1 MAIQG
6 NLIGHLFCDDL
17 NEVPA
22 GNKVEESSNGKEK
35 ETLDVPSIRVA
46 HELAFSKI
54 HGAWTLFHISM
65 DIKMESMLLT
75 PSAVN
80 FWPTSPD
87 KFVAA
92 PRCQWLMSNLSVRG
106 VFEAV
111 NKNRVS

>member
-1 MAIQG
+1 VAIQG

-17 NEVPA
+17 NEFPND
-22 GNKVEESSNGKEK
+22 NKVEELGNGKEK
-35 ETLDVPSIRVA
+35 ETLEVPPIRVA

-75 PSAVN
+75 PSSVN

-106 VFEAV
+106 VLAV
-111 NKNRVS
+111 N